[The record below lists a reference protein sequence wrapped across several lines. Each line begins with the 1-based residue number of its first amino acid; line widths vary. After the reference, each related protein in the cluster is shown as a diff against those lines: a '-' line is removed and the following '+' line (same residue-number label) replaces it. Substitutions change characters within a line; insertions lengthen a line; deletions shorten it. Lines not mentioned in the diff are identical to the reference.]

1 MTSTG
6 YEGEGNPK
14 LVTKSDIGG
23 RGYMQI
29 VTSPPK
35 ENYVS
40 VFIFHLFLVSVTAA
54 ELWLAFR

>member
-14 LVTKSDIGG
+14 LVTKSDIG
-23 RGYMQI
+23 RRAYMQI

-35 ENYVS
+35 ENYV
-40 VFIFHLFLVSVTAA
+40 
-54 ELWLAFR
+54 